1 MAYSR
6 SDRRDDSQS
15 SPVLWHRDHNSAD
28 APARKRFSRKLSTVE
43 IFAVNPEI
51 IDTDTGRTLW
61 RVSDC
66 AEHCGVTNSTWRSY
80 ALKKLPPEPVAH
92 LDPRIPLWDA
102 ESVKQWHAER
112 PGRGNWGTPPSEP
125 TTD

>member
-1 MAYSR
+1 M
-6 SDRRDDSQS
+6 
-15 SPVLWHRDHNSAD
+15 
-28 APARKRFSRKLSTVE
+28 E
-43 IFAVNPEI
+43 ILAVNPEI

-66 AEHCGVTNSTWRSY
+66 AEHCGVTNTTWRGY

-102 ESVKQWHAER
+102 ESVKQWHAQR
-112 PGRGNWGTPPSEP
+112 PGRGNWGTTPSEP